1 MLQLKG
7 RVSTPEASRYMQ
19 RLCYHFSKKIQVS
32 YDEHQGHAQFPWG
45 TCRFTAE
52 SESLGFDC
60 EAASIE
66 ELARVKFAI
75 DEHIK
80 LFSRKSP
87 LQVAWEPA
95 IGS

>member
-1 MLQLKG
+1 MRSSPGVLAGSRRKANPLA
-7 RVSTPEASRYMQ
+7 ST
-19 RLCYHFSKKIQVS
+19 
-32 YDEHQGHAQFPWG
+32 
-45 TCRFTAE
+45 
-52 SESLGFDC
+52 
-60 EAASIE
+60 AASIE